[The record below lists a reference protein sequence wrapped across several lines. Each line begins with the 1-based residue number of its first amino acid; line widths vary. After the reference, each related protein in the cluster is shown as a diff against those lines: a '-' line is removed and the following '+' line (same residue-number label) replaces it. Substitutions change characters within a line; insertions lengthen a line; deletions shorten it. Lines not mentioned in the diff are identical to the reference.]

1 MSRANKRA
9 LLLLMTILNVANL
22 FAGISNRGRYSDFS
36 DNHADND
43 LILISI
49 SFIAIVIFL
58 CYVFIKQKSEYSGK
72 KRDIV
77 KAVTSYSKKESET
90 SKDNTET
97 QIESYKKVEQK
108 EELSDTFNTKANNW
122 FLAISTY
129 YKWNFEWKQYILTC
143 SKILNLLETTGELK
157 NAAEKSK
164 VAEELINIFLDVTKA
179 EFPQENKKKLV
190 EVLTYDKTCVPDQE
204 TFTIYDIYELGAKQR
219 K

>member
-1 MSRANKRA
+1 MSRTNKRA

-22 FAGISNRGRYSDFS
+22 FADISNRGRYSDFN

-49 SFIAIVIFL
+49 LFIAIVIFL
-58 CYVFIKQKSEYSGK
+58 CYVVIEQKLGHSGK
-72 KRDIV
+72 KKDTV
-77 KAVTSYSKKESET
+77 EVVTSYPKKESET
-90 SKDNTET
+90 SKENTKT

-129 YKWNFEWKQYILTC
+129 YKWNLEWKQYILTC

-164 VAEELINIFLDVTKA
+164 IAKELIDIFLDVTKA

-204 TFTIYDIYELGAKQR
+204 TFTIYDIYELGTKQR